1 MLAFHL
7 HLAVILRVLKAR
19 WNQLREH
26 LASSA
31 VLWPACALLTAVILV
46 LSAVVLVHASGKP
59 AAPAREITSPAAVP
73 GRPLTSHARY
83 RSHIVTVI
91 ITPGESLFAIAQ
103 RYFDRGYRWP
113 RIYTATMTQLTAPA
127 HIYPGEVL
135 KFSLRRR

>member
-26 LASSA
+26 LAANA
-31 VLWPACALLTAVILV
+31 VLWPACALLATMMLV
-46 LSAVVLVHASGKP
+46 LSAVVLVHASGTP

-73 GRPLTSHARY
+73 AKSHARY

-103 RYFDRGYRWP
+103 RYFDHGYRWP
-113 RIYTATMTQLTAPA
+113 RIYTATMTQVTTPV

-135 KFSLRRR
+135 KFALRRR